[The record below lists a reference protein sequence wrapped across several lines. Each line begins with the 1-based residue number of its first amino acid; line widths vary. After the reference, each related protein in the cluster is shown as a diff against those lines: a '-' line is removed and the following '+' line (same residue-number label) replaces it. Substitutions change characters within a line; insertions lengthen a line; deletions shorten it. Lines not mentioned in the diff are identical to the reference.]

1 MSRRA
6 PGLSTGEMA
15 RRLRGAVVVRTRAL
29 EDGRRAVTSHAEL
42 LSIDHRFLLVGSAN
56 LSCSAEERSVEL
68 GLRLDDP
75 ALAHGVEK
83 AAGPRGSGLRAGA
96 RVTGRTLKGYPGGV
110 RERLSKQLSR
120 GEILNM
126 NDLDSSASEVF
137 ERVQYHLKLWLEES
151 GGTRSD
157 VEYTGLGSSGMIR
170 FWMTVDGQKKP
181 VRISEC
187 VGSAV
192 TGLRDAQAL
201 PGRGAWFYSH
211 LWMELPEGVLHQESD
226 WMCTPDM
233 EDIADLG
240 AYKTELDRYPRDQ
253 EFIPDWLRDRV
264 EQWRLERGRMVAE
277 YVAEMEEEYR
287 LEGGEY
293 RYP

>member
-1 MSRRA
+1 
-6 PGLSTGEMA
+6 
-15 RRLRGAVVVRTRAL
+15 
-29 EDGRRAVTSHAEL
+29 
-42 LSIDHRFLLVGSAN
+42 
-56 LSCSAEERSVEL
+56 
-68 GLRLDDP
+68 
-75 ALAHGVEK
+75 
-83 AAGPRGSGLRAGA
+83 
-96 RVTGRTLKGYPGGV
+96 
-110 RERLSKQLSR
+110 
-120 GEILNM
+120 M

-151 GGTRSD
+151 GGARSD
-157 VEYTGLGSSGMIR
+157 IEYTGLGSSGMIR

-211 LWMELPEGVLHQESD
+211 LWMEVPEGVLHQESD

-253 EFIPDWLRDRV
+253 EFIPDWLRDKV
-264 EQWRLERGRMVAE
+264 ERWRLERGPVVAKRIVELREESRLEREE
-277 YVAEMEEEYR
+277 YV
-287 LEGGEY
+287 
-293 RYP
+293 

>member
-1 MSRRA
+1 
-6 PGLSTGEMA
+6 
-15 RRLRGAVVVRTRAL
+15 
-29 EDGRRAVTSHAEL
+29 
-42 LSIDHRFLLVGSAN
+42 
-56 LSCSAEERSVEL
+56 
-68 GLRLDDP
+68 
-75 ALAHGVEK
+75 
-83 AAGPRGSGLRAGA
+83 
-96 RVTGRTLKGYPGGV
+96 
-110 RERLSKQLSR
+110 
-120 GEILNM
+120 M
-126 NDLDSSASEVF
+126 NDLDSSAPEVF
-137 ERVQYHLKLWLEES
+137 EKAQYHLKLWLEES

-157 VEYTGLGSSGMIR
+157 IECAGLGSTGMIR
-170 FWMTVDGQKKP
+170 FWMTVDGQKKS

-187 VGSAV
+187 VASAV

-233 EDIADLG
+233 EGVADLG

-264 EQWRLERGRMVAE
+264 EQRRLERSRVVAE